1 MIKNYSLLIGLMIV
15 LLSLNSCLTR
25 KKLTYLQYSE
35 RYPEAGLLG
44 TDPRAT
50 VTPIAYKL
58 MPYDILYI
66 RVITPDPQWAEM
78 FNTVASGA
86 GGTVTAESAALL
98 GYPIDEEGN
107 IEIPFAGKL
116 KVSGKNLS
124 EVKTDVEQ
132 VLKNYV
138 SDAAITVRMVNNFV
152 SIIGEVRAAG
162 RYPLTKDRLN
172 IFEALS
178 MAGDLGEFSN
188 RQKVQLI
195 RPSPYGPVVKEFSL
209 NDRSILKSEFFYI
222 LPNDIIYAQP
232 LKGKTFQMN
241 SSIYSLFLSSITTI
255 LVILTFIGIP
265 AN

>member
-1 MIKNYSLLIGLMIV
+1 MKKKHSLFLGLMIV
-15 LLSLNSCLTR
+15 LLSMNSCLTQ

-35 RYPEAGLLG
+35 RYPETGLMG
-44 TDPRAT
+44 TDSRAT
-50 VTPIAYKL
+50 ATPIAYKL

-78 FNTVASGA
+78 FNTVAAGA

-116 KVSGKNLS
+116 KVAGKNLS
-124 EVKTDVEQ
+124 EVKADLEL

-138 SDAAITVRMVNNFV
+138 TDAAITVRMVNNFV
-152 SIIGEVRAAG
+152 SIIGEVRAPG
-162 RYPLTKDRLN
+162 RYPLTKDRVN

-178 MAGDLGEFSN
+178 MSGDLGEFSN

-195 RPSPYGPVVKEFSL
+195 RPSPYGPVIKEFSL

-232 LKGKTFQMN
+232 MKGKTFQMN

-255 LVILTFIGIP
+255 LVILTFVGIP